1 VKQLLAA
8 EKLTSKVFTE
18 LIDLL
23 GGFEPLLRLLK
34 NDLLV
39 RLLRCKDLLA
49 LGPEQGRFYQVALGN
64 AHVRSVVLTAD

>member
-18 LIDLL
+18 LIDLF
-23 GGFEPLLRLLK
+23 GGFKPLLRLLK

-64 AHVRSVVLTAD
+64 AHVRSVVLTAY